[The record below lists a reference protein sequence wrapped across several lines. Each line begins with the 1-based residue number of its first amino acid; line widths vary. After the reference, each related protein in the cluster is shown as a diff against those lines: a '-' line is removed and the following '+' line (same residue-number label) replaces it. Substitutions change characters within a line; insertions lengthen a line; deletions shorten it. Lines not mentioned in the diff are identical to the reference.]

1 MMLKFDLND
10 FNKEMQKVIDYSTGF
25 VNGVGQNEQYFNN
38 QLAEI
43 IKEGFYKYVDSVA
56 RLEPNRL
63 HHMYEWEQTGVDNA
77 RLFRIE
83 AFSGRQSIR
92 FVTEFMQST
101 STSPS
106 ANEPFVDKASV
117 MESGTTITITPRGE
131 GPLAFEG
138 DDGEMVF
145 TNEEVTIDNPGGN
158 VAGQFAS
165 VAKEFF
171 TNYLDQGM
179 LKQLMMDLQSPVE
192 FAQGWGKGM
201 SYATGQRQ
209 AQRYLTIKGGVQ

>member
-1 MMLKFDLND
+1 VLKFDLND
-10 FNKEMQKVIDYSTGF
+10 FNKEMKKAIDYSTGF
-25 VNGVGQNEQYFNN
+25 INGAEQNEQYFNN

-43 IKEGFYKYVDSVA
+43 IKEAFYKYVDSVA
-56 RLEPNRL
+56 RLEPDRL
-63 HHMYEWEQTGVDNA
+63 HHIYEWEQTGVDKA

-101 STSPS
+101 SISPT
-106 ANEPFVDKASV
+106 ANEPFVNKAEV
-117 MESGTTITITPRGE
+117 MESGTMVTIAPRGD
-131 GPLAFEG
+131 GPLVFEG

-158 VAGQFAS
+158 VEGQFAA

-171 TNYLDQGM
+171 TNYLDKGM
-179 LKQLMMDLQSPVE
+179 LRQLMMDLETPVE
-192 FAQGWGKGM
+192 FSQGWGKQMNYSSGR
-201 SYATGQRQ
+201 RQ
-209 AQRYLTIKGGVQ
+209 AKKYLTIKSGVQ

>member
-1 MMLKFDLND
+1 VLKFDLKD
-10 FNKEMQKVIDYSTGF
+10 FNKEMKSAMDYSKGF
-25 VNGVGQNEQYFNN
+25 INGLNQNEQYFNN

-43 IKEGFYKYVDSVA
+43 IKEAFYKYVDSVA
-56 RLEPNRL
+56 RLEPDRL
-63 HHMYEWEQTGVDNA
+63 HHVYEWEQTGVDRA

-83 AFSGRQSIR
+83 AFSGQQSIR

-117 MESGTTITITPRGE
+117 MEAGTMITIAPRGD

-145 TNEEVTIDNPGGN
+145 TNAEVTIENPGGN
-158 VAGQFAS
+158 VAGQFAA
-165 VAKEFF
+165 VAREFF
-171 TNYLDQGM
+171 ENYLDQAL
-179 LKQLMMDLQSPVE
+179 LKELIIKLENPVE
-192 FAQGWGKGM
+192 FTQGWGNGM
-201 SYATGQRQ
+201 NYGTGQRQ
-209 AQRYLTIKGGVQ
+209 AKKYLTIKGGIQ

>member
-1 MMLKFDLND
+1 MLKFDLND
-10 FNKEMQKVIDYSTGF
+10 FNKEMKKAIDYSTGF
-25 VNGVGQNEQYFNN
+25 ANGAEQNEQYFNN

-43 IKEGFYKYVDSVA
+43 IKEAFYKYVDSVA
-56 RLEPNRL
+56 RLEPDRL
-63 HHMYEWEQTGVDNA
+63 HHIYEWEQSGVDTA

-117 MESGTTITITPRGE
+117 MEAGTMITITPRGD

-145 TNEEVTIDNPGGN
+145 TNSEVTIENPGGN
-158 VAGQFAS
+158 VAGQFAA
-165 VAKEFF
+165 VAREFF
-171 TNYLDQGM
+171 ENYLDQAL
-179 LKQLMMDLQSPVE
+179 LKELILKLQTPIE
-192 FAQGWGKGM
+192 FSQGWGKGM
-201 SYATGQRQ
+201 NYATGQRQ
-209 AQRYLTIKGGVQ
+209 AKKYLTIKSGVQ

>member
-1 MMLKFDLND
+1 MLRFDLND

-25 VNGVGQNEQYFNN
+25 VNGAEQNEQYFNN

-43 IKEGFYKYVDSVA
+43 IKEAFYKYVDSVA
-56 RLEPNRL
+56 RLESDRL
-63 HHMYEWEQTGVDNA
+63 HHIYEWEQTGVDSA

-117 MESGTTITITPRGE
+117 MEAGTMVTITPRGE
-131 GPLAFEG
+131 GPLVFEG

-145 TNEEVTIDNPGGN
+145 TNEEVTITNPGGN
-158 VAGQFAS
+158 VAGQFAA

-171 TNYLDQGM
+171 TNYLDRGM
-179 LKQLMMDLQSPVE
+179 LKQLMMDLQTPVE
-192 FAQGWGKGM
+192 FAQGWGKQM
-201 SYATGQRQ
+201 NYSTGQRQ
-209 AQRYLTIKGGVQ
+209 AKKYLTIKGGIQ

>member
-1 MMLKFDLND
+1 MLQFDLND
-10 FNKEMQKVIDYSTGF
+10 FNKEMQKVIDYSTDF
-25 VNGVGQNEQYFNN
+25 VNGAEQNEQYFNN

-43 IKEGFYKYVDSVA
+43 IKEAFYKYVDSAA
-56 RLEPNRL
+56 RLEPDRL
-63 HHMYEWEQTGVDNA
+63 HHIYEWEQSGVDSA

-117 MESGTTITITPRGE
+117 MEAGTTVTITPRGE
-131 GPLAFEG
+131 GPLVFEG

-145 TNEEVTIDNPGGN
+145 TNEEVTIDSPGGN
-158 VAGQFAS
+158 VAGQFAA

-171 TNYLDQGM
+171 TNYLDQG
-179 LKQLMMDLQSPVE
+179 LLRQLMKDLQKPVE
-192 FAQGWGKGM
+192 FAQGWGKQM
-201 SYATGQRQ
+201 NYSTGQRQ
-209 AQRYLTIKGGVQ
+209 AKRYLTIKSGVQ